1 MRAHILSGASFSK
14 VIFLKSYLIHVNS
27 ESESKIQLWSLTKL
41 TRVSLRFNYLTF
53 GNLNIA
59 GVSLGVQ
66 NERRLVVVLDVWS
79 SHGPGF
85 YYHLG

>member
-1 MRAHILSGASFSK
+1 MRARILSGASFSK

-41 TRVSLRFNYLTF
+41 TRVSLKFNYLTF
-53 GNLNIA
+53 DNLNIA

-66 NERRLVVVLDVWS
+66 NERRLLVVLDVWS
-79 SHGPGF
+79 SHGSGF